1 MLSTHIESNHHSRFV
16 IIWSHILFALAA
28 FGTLR
33 IALLI
38 KAWPEVSHTVLSG
51 IYIFGLGLFYD
62 LAFISYFC
70 IPFVLFIL
78 IVPDKLYHSRVNRF
92 LTYAMSLAVIYG
104 LYFSGTAEWLF
115 WEEFG
120 TRFNFISV
128 DYLIYRHEVAQNI
141 YESYPLIPILA
152 ALLVAAVLTF
162 VLIKKRLAEALKAV
176 EPFHRRFQ
184 QALPFFIGPLL
195 AIFFVGQSLRTL
207 SPNNYVNELAS
218 NGPYQF
224 VAAFRNNE
232 LDYKAFYIQGDD
244 AKLSPLLRD
253 HLRQAHQKFTNEQVF
268 DIRREIEPSGT
279 SERLNVVL
287 ITVESLSAKYLKRFG
302 SPSGDTPFMDQWY
315 REGLLF
321 TNCFATGTRTTRG
334 LEAITLSIPP
344 TPGRSVVKRPDNAH
358 MYSLGKVFQDKG
370 YDTAFIYG
378 GRGYFDNMNGFFSG
392 NGYRTVDRNDFEAG
406 EISFENAWGVADED
420 LYRKA
425 LKEADRTHRSGR
437 PFFFHIMTTSNHRP
451 YTYPEGKID
460 IPPGSGREGAVKYT
474 DYALRVFMG
483 LAQAKPWYSNTLFV
497 LVADHCA
504 GSAGKVG
511 LDQTQYHIPL
521 FLFSPGRIV
530 PGEIDKRCSQIDIA
544 PTLLA
549 LLNIGYES
557 HFFGM
562 NMRAPDFQPRAL
574 IANYQK
580 LGLLEEDNHLAILSP
595 GKKIDLQVEDRL
607 TPLVSDSLMAQ
618 ELMAYYQGADYILN
632 HRLNRW

>member
-1 MLSTHIESNHHSRFV
+1 MSTHVEPDYHSRFAAV
-16 IIWSHILFALAA
+16 WSHTLIALAA
-28 FGTLR
+28 FATLR

-38 KAWPEVSHTVLSG
+38 KTWPEMFHTVYNG
-51 IYIFGLGLFYD
+51 IYIFSLGMIYD
-62 LAFISYFC
+62 LAFISYVC

-78 IVPDKLYHSRVNRF
+78 ILPDKLYHSRINRYA
-92 LTYAMSLAVIYG
+92 TYVISLAVFYA
-104 LYFSGTAEWLF
+104 LYFSCAAEWLF

-120 TRFNFISV
+120 VRFNFISV
-128 DYLIYRHEVAQNI
+128 DYLIYRHEVVHNI
-141 YESYPLIPILA
+141 YESYPLVPILA
-152 ALLVAAVLTF
+152 ALFLAAVLTV
-162 VLIKKRLAEALKAV
+162 VLINKQLADALKTA
-176 EPFHRRFQ
+176 EPFRRRFR

-195 AIFFVGQSLRTL
+195 AVLFVGQSLRTL

-232 LDYKAFYIQGDD
+232 LDYKSFYLQGDD

-253 HLRQAHQKFTNEQVF
+253 HLRQAHQKFANEQVF
-268 DIRREIEPSGT
+268 DIRRKIEPAGT
-279 SERLNVVL
+279 PERLNIVL

-302 SPSGDTPFMDQWY
+302 DPTGVTPFMDQWY
-315 REGLLF
+315 QEGLLF

-334 LEAITLSIPP
+334 LEAITLSLPP
-344 TPGRSVVKRPDNAH
+344 TPGRSVVKRPDNAR

-378 GRGYFDNMNGFFSG
+378 GRGYFDNMNAFFAG
-392 NGYRTVDRNDFEAG
+392 NGYRTVDQNDFEAG
-406 EISFENAWGVADED
+406 EISFKNAWGVADED

-425 LKEADRTHRSGR
+425 IKEADRTHRSGQ

-460 IPPGSGREGAVKYT
+460 IRPGSGRQGAVKYT
-474 DYALRVFMG
+474 DYALGVFMD
-483 LAQAKPWYSNTLFV
+483 LAQAKPWYADTLFV

-511 LDQTQYHIPL
+511 LDQTKYHIPL
-521 FLFSPGRIV
+521 FFFSPGRIM

-549 LLNIGYES
+549 FLNIGYES
-557 HFFGM
+557 NFFGT
-562 NMRAPDFQPRAL
+562 NMADPAFQPRAL

-580 LGLLEEDNHLAILSP
+580 LGLLKDDNHIAILSP

-607 TPLVSDSLMAQ
+607 MPLASGSALAL

>member
-1 MLSTHIESNHHSRFV
+1 MSTQVESNHHSRFAV
-16 IIWSHILFALAA
+16 VWSHILIALAA

-38 KAWPEVSHTVLSG
+38 KAWPEVSHTVLNG
-51 IYIFGLGLFYD
+51 VYIFTLGLFYD
-62 LAFISYFC
+62 LAFISYVC

-78 IVPDKLYHSRVNRF
+78 ILPDKLYHSRVNRYV
-92 LTYAMSLAVIYG
+92 TYAMSLAVIYG

-152 ALLVAAVLTF
+152 ALLVAAGLTF
-162 VLIKKRLAEALKAV
+162 VLIKKQLADALTAV
-176 EPFHRRFQ
+176 EPLRRRFG
-184 QALPFFIGPLL
+184 QAVPFFIAPVVSVLL
-195 AIFFVGQSLRTL
+195 VGQSLRTL

-232 LDYKAFYIQGDD
+232 LDYKALYLQGDD

-253 HLRQAHQKFTNEQVF
+253 HLRQAHQKFADAQVF
-268 DIRREIEPSGT
+268 NIQREIESSGT
-279 SERLNVVL
+279 TERLNVVL

-302 SPSGDTPFMDQWY
+302 SPSGITPFMDQWY
-315 REGLLF
+315 QEGLLF

-334 LEAITLSIPP
+334 LEAITLSLPP

-358 MYSLGKVFQDKG
+358 MYSLGKVLQDNG

-378 GRGYFDNMNGFFSG
+378 GRGYFDNMNAFFSG
-392 NGYRTVDRNDFEAG
+392 NGYRTVDQSAFEAG
-406 EISFENAWGVADED
+406 DISFKNAWGVADED

-425 LKEADRTHRSGR
+425 VQEADRTHRSGR

-451 YTYPEGKID
+451 YTYPEGKIA
-460 IPPGSGREGAVKYT
+460 IPPGSGREGAVAYT
-474 DYALRVFMG
+474 DYALNVFLD
-483 LAQAKPWYSNTLFV
+483 LARTKPWYADTLFV

-511 LDQTQYHIPL
+511 LDQTKYHIPL
-521 FLFSPGRIV
+521 LFFSPGRVV

-549 LLNIGYES
+549 FLNLDYES
-557 HFFGM
+557 HFFGADM
-562 NMRAPDFQPRAL
+562 LKPDFQPRAL

-580 LGLLEEDNHLAILSP
+580 LGLLKDSDQLAILSP
-595 GKKIDLQVEDRL
+595 VKKIDLQIDERL
-607 TPLVSDSLMAQ
+607 MPLDSDSSFAQ